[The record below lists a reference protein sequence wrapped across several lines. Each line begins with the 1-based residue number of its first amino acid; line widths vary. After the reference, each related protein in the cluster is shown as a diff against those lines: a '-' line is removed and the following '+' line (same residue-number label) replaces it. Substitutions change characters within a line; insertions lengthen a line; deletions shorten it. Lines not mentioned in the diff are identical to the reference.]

1 MTNPSLDI
9 TAEREISGID
19 VTVQIRGTAAAPEL
33 TLRSQ
38 PPLEQGDILSL
49 VAFGRPISQLMD
61 SQRTAL
67 AARAGAIA
75 AGALAAPLANS
86 VGRALDLDVF
96 EIETGVGITGGAS
109 VLVGRH
115 LSDHL
120 FVGFRHRFGDQ
131 GGPSLTFEYQLTQF
145 LRIVSNLSPGGVAD
159 NPRSRTESSGID
171 LIFVI
176 KR

>member
-1 MTNPSLDI
+1 MTNPGLDI

-19 VTVQIRGTAAAPEL
+19 VTVRIRGTAAAPEL
-33 TLRSQ
+33 TLSSQ

-61 SQRTAL
+61 SQRSAL

-75 AGALAAPLANS
+75 AGALAAPLASS

-96 EIETGVGITGGAS
+96 EIETGVGITGGAA
-109 VLVGRH
+109 VLVGRQV
-115 LSDHL
+115 SDHL
-120 FVGFRHRFGDQ
+120 FVGFRHRFGDA
-131 GGPSLTFEYQLTQF
+131 GGPSLTFEYKLNEF
-145 LRIVSNLSPGGVAD
+145 LRVVSTLSPGGMSD
-159 NPRSRTESSGID
+159 NPRARTENSGVD

-176 KR
+176 RR